1 MYYVDIIN
9 GNDENDDSYE
19 NTFQSLSRAI
29 DVSKSGDT
37 VILKPGTYDPVD
49 ISSTTKAF
57 ELKIKGSGNNTLC
70 NEFSFFGYFDITFE
84 DIILESIKIKSSS
97 SNFYFKNVKFA
108 GGYSIQIDSYEQILG
123 DEPRNCFVFEGCRFE
138 KNFQLELKSGNHII
152 SIKSSEIKPG
162 IPLIL
167 CKSVGIDVKLTNIN
181 FERPILFNKKSY
193 VEIQHTG
200 CNFNCPLFQG
210 DDVIIYTKDSYQSP
224 SIERQYNSPYER
236 NMEKGNC
243 ISNIK
248 VNNSS
253 SSEIEDLVHDVD
265 LNNLSSLTL
274 GKITRQN
281 SNLNSFSSQNI
292 KSKPVLNTIP
302 EDEKVMTQSEE
313 EIRAKKFKDLL
324 RTKNDYSKFDE
335 YIRRIELERQKE
347 KEEKEL
353 YGGIELDSSEFR
365 LLHVH
370 RFTEFIRIRGSNSV
384 ELVLPKDPING
395 HLIEIYTDTPVVI
408 DGNEYYNKIIRIRW
422 TINGGYF
429 FYPYEVS
436 HKVSLEN

>member
-19 NTFQSLSRAI
+19 NTFQSLSRAV
-29 DVSKSGDT
+29 DFSKSGDT
-37 VILKPGTYDPVD
+37 IILKPGTYDPVD
-49 ISSTTKAF
+49 ITSTTKAF

-70 NEFSFFGYFDITFE
+70 NEFAFSGYFDITFE
-84 DIILESIKIKSSS
+84 DVLLESIKIKSSS

-108 GGYSIQIDSYEQILG
+108 GGYSIQIDLYEPILG

-138 KNFQLELKSGNHII
+138 RNFQLELKSGNHII

-162 IPLIL
+162 IPLIV
-167 CKSVGIDVKLTNIN
+167 CKNIGLDVKLTNIN
-181 FERPILFNKKSY
+181 FEKPILFNKKSY

-210 DDVIIYTKDSYQSP
+210 DDVIIYTKDNYQSP

-236 NMEKGNC
+236 NNEIISKGNC
-243 ISNIK
+243 ISNVIDRIDRIDRLK
-248 VNNSS
+248 KS
-253 SSEIEDLVHDVD
+253 SSEIDDVNKID
-265 LNNLSSLTL
+265 LNNISSL
-274 GKITRQN
+274 KFENVNRQDSN
-281 SNLNSFSSQNI
+281 IQSNNLNN
-292 KSKPVLNTIP
+292 L
-302 EDEKVMTQSEE
+302 KVMEQVEGEVRT
-313 EIRAKKFKDLL
+313 RKFKDLL
-324 RTKNDYSKFDE
+324 KNDKYDE
-335 YIRRIELERQKE
+335 YFRRMALE

-353 YGGIELDSSEFR
+353 YGGIELDSNDFR
-365 LLHVH
+365 YLQIHK
-370 RFTEFIRIRGSNSV
+370 FTEFIRIRGSNSV

-422 TINGGYF
+422 TLNGGYF
-429 FYPYEVS
+429 FYPYEVP
-436 HKVSLEN
+436 HKVNND